1 MFWLFSDLAK
11 QMEISEV
18 DQLYDS
24 LAVSEDLFDVICVD
38 SCREVREETTII

>member
-24 LAVSEDLFDVICVD
+24 LAISEDFFDIISVN
-38 SCREVREETTII
+38 SCREVREKTTII